1 LRLETDWN
9 SYLFEYDHDGSSWSF
24 EIPARNEQEAR
35 ERVNELANAR
45 YLGEIKMT
53 LSLPKRTQLLAR
65 LIARTRNIFGFT

>member
-1 LRLETDWN
+1 MKLPESWN

-35 ERVNELANAR
+35 ERVNELSNAR

-53 LSLPKRTQLLAR
+53 VNLPKQTHLFVR
-65 LIARTRNIFGFT
+65 LISRTRTIFGFT